1 MKRIRTYNQFRE
13 SRVNEEFIGKLWRNI
28 TGKTRGRIETM
39 TKMLNKIKDFATP
52 ITIQEVPYIRTEEG
66 DEQLV
71 KEVISEFNKI
81 VEKGSWR
88 QELASYLDEIIVDN
102 SSGKKST
109 IKLIGSFLMGKPDFS
124 DVEETDDSTFK
135 YGMILSDSD
144 VENIKNRLRSKRREL
159 AENYLKQAL
168 TTISNREEFQNAK
181 AKEGDISEPET
192 KLLKYYS
199 EVFDTVRDDSEP
211 IDVKKKVEENNMNES
226 ISKIL
231 KSCVAFQNKPYKAG
245 NYDKRNPEIYE
256 ESLGKDY
263 IQNIDFIKKI
273 SDIENLKILKSELE
287 EVVRWT
293 KEAKLD
299 LEKSKNSI
307 TRLKTLYK
315 AFEDQFEEVGL
326 DKFYIKSY
334 NFNLAR
340 SQSFLNLVNYILE
353 NYGQMT
359 IKEFFD
365 PSNSKINNGEL
376 FTTSEDYFNGLEIYK
391 VKQGSNKVYH
401 GGKISP
407 TDLDF
412 LFREQGGMYAAKS
425 MTAANN
431 WPTIL
436 GTRDSG
442 SYILSIGVT
451 RRVYELTIKPGT
463 KVIDKNPG
471 GHDGGSKGG
480 LKDENRHYTPLG
492 IMAMANKWY
501 MQTPDGQIP
510 EDLESRYKGTT
521 KTAKDNYFDYVGES
535 EVVVF
540 DRNVCDIRIVPFKEL
555 ISEYDRLGVKDK
567 NRKEIKNYYPMMRNL
582 VWSVESQSPGVLSN
596 LKEFTDIQ
604 SSNLQEIERLCRYLE
619 YKKVEEVKAPDDQ
632 KVDDLVEKC
641 GTISVDCPEIKKFAT
656 LLDYIIH
663 KCGLMG

>member
-1 MKRIRTYNQFRE
+1 MKRISTYNQFRE

-88 QELASYLDEIIVDN
+88 QELASYLDKDN
-102 SSGKKST
+102 VLWDQKSSGKKST

-135 YGMILSDSD
+135 NYMILSDKD
-144 VENIKNRLRSKRREL
+144 VESIKTSLRSKRRDI
-159 AENYLKQAL
+159 AENYLKQVL

-181 AKEGDISEPET
+181 AKEGDILEPET

-199 EVFDTVRDDSEP
+199 EVFNWVRDDSEP

-226 ISKIL
+226 ISKFL
-231 KSCVAFQNKPYKAG
+231 KSCVAFQNKPYKDS

-263 IQNIDFIKKI
+263 IQNIDFTKKI

-293 KEAKLD
+293 KESMIDK
-299 LEKSKNSI
+299 EKSIKSI
-307 TRLKTLYK
+307 DRLRTLCK
-315 AFEDQFEEVGL
+315 AFENQSKEVGL
-326 DKFYIKSY
+326 DKFYIKIY

-365 PSNSKINNGEL
+365 SSNSKINNGEL

-412 LFREQGGMYAAKS
+412 LFRQQGGMYAAKS

-436 GTRDSG
+436 GTKESG
-442 SYILSIGVT
+442 SGILSIMIT
-451 RRVYELTIKPGT
+451 KRVYELTIKPGT
-463 KVIDKNPG
+463 KAIDKNPG
-471 GHDGGSKGG
+471 GSDEGSQGG
-480 LKDENRHYTPLG
+480 LRDENRHYTPLG
-492 IMAMANKWY
+492 IMVMAQKWY

-510 EDLESRYKGTT
+510 EDLESKYKGTT
-521 KTAKDNYFDYVGES
+521 KTAKDDYFDYVGES

-555 ISEYDRLGVKDK
+555 ISEYDRLGVKDQNGK
-567 NRKEIKNYYPMMRNL
+567 QIKKLYPRMRDI

-596 LKEFTDIQ
+596 LKEFTNIQ
-604 SSNLQEIERLCRYLE
+604 SSNLQEITRLCRYLQ
-619 YKKVEEVKAPDDQ
+619 YKKVEEVIAPDDQ

-641 GTISVDCPEIKKFAT
+641 GTISVDCQEIKKFAT
-656 LLDYIIH
+656 LLDYIIYH
-663 KCGLMG
+663 VE

>member
-28 TGKTRGRIETM
+28 TGKTRARIETM

-52 ITIQEVPYIRTEEG
+52 ITIQEVPYIRTEDG

-88 QELASYLDEIIVDN
+88 QELASYLDKDRVN
-102 SSGKKST
+102 LGSGEKST

-135 YGMILSDSD
+135 NQMILSDSD
-144 VENIKNRLRSKRREL
+144 LERIKTSLRSKRRDI
-159 AENYLKQAL
+159 AENYLKQVL
-168 TTISNREEFQNAK
+168 TSISNREEFQNAK
-181 AKEGDISEPET
+181 AKEGGISEPET

-199 EVFDTVRDDSEP
+199 EVFNWVRDDSEP

-231 KSCVAFQNKPYKAG
+231 KSCVAFQNKPYKER

-263 IQNIDFIKKI
+263 IQNIDFTKKI

-293 KEAKLD
+293 KESMIDK
-299 LEKSKNSI
+299 EKSIKSI
-307 TRLKTLYK
+307 DRLRTLYK
-315 AFEDQFEEVGL
+315 AFEKQSKEVGI
-326 DKFYIKSY
+326 DKFYYKSY
-334 NFNLAR
+334 NLNLAR

-436 GTRDSG
+436 GTKESG
-442 SYILSIGVT
+442 SGMLSIMIT

-463 KVIDKNPG
+463 KAIDKNPG
-471 GHDGGSKGG
+471 GSDEGSQGG

-492 IMAMANKWY
+492 IMVMAQKWY

-510 EDLESRYKGTT
+510 EDLESQYKGTT
-521 KTAKDNYFDYVGES
+521 KTAKDDYFDYVGES

-555 ISEYDRLGVKDK
+555 ISEYDRLGVKDQ
-567 NRKEIKNYYPMMRNL
+567 NRKQIKKLYPMMRNL

-604 SSNLQEIERLCRYLE
+604 SSNLQEITKLCRYLQ
-619 YKKVEEVKAPDDQ
+619 YKKVEEVIAPDDQ

-641 GTISVDCPEIKKFAT
+641 GTISVDCQEIKKFAT
-656 LLDYIIH
+656 LLDYIIYH
-663 KCGLMG
+663 CTP

>member
-1 MKRIRTYNQFRE
+1 MKRITTYNQFRE
-13 SRVNEEFIGKLWRNI
+13 SRVNEEFIGKMWRNI
-28 TGKTRGRIETM
+28 TGKTRVRIETM
-39 TKMLNKIKDFATP
+39 TKMLNSLKDFATP
-52 ITIQEVPYIRTEEG
+52 ITIQEVPYIKLEKG

-81 VEKGSWR
+81 VERGSWR
-88 QELASYLDEIIVDN
+88 QQLASYLDKEVVCN

-109 IKLIGSFLMGKPDFS
+109 IKLIGSFLMGETDFS
-124 DVEETDDSTFK
+124 AVEETDDSTFK
-135 YGMILSDSD
+135 NDMILFDSD
-144 VENIKNRLRSKRREL
+144 VERIKKSLRFKRRDI

-181 AKEGDISEPET
+181 AKEGDILEPET

-199 EVFDTVRDDSEP
+199 EVFDWVRDDSEP
-211 IDVKKKVEENNMNES
+211 IDVNKKVEENNMNES
-226 ISKIL
+226 ISKFL
-231 KSCVAFQNKPYKAG
+231 KSCVAFQNKPYKKG
-245 NYDKRNPEIYE
+245 NYDKGNPEIYE

-263 IQNIDFIKKI
+263 IQNIDFTKKI
-273 SDIENLKILKSELE
+273 SDIENLKTLKSELE
-287 EVVRWT
+287 EVVKWT
-293 KEAKLD
+293 KESIIDK
-299 LEKSKNSI
+299 EKSIKSI
-307 TRLKTLYK
+307 DRLRTLYN
-315 AFEDQFEEVGL
+315 AFEKQSKEVGI

-365 PSNSKINNGEL
+365 PSNSKINKGEF
-376 FTTSEDYFNGLEIYK
+376 FTTTEDYFNGCEIYK

-436 GTRDSG
+436 GTKESG
-442 SYILSIGVT
+442 SGILSIGIT
-451 RRVYELTIKPGT
+451 RRVYEITIKPGT
-463 KVIDKNPG
+463 KAININPG
-471 GHDGGSKGG
+471 GSDGGSKGG

-492 IMAMANKWY
+492 IMVMAQKWY

-510 EDLESRYKGTT
+510 EDLESKYKGTT
-521 KTAKDNYFDYVGES
+521 KTPKDDYFSYVGES

-540 DRNVCDIRIVPFKEL
+540 DRKVCDIRIVPFKEL
-555 ISEYDRLGVKDK
+555 ISEYDRLGVEDR
-567 NRKEIKNYYPMMRNL
+567 NRKKIKQLYPRMRDI
-582 VWSVESQSPGVLSN
+582 VWSIESQSPGVLSN

-604 SSNLQEIERLCRYLE
+604 SSSLKEIGKLCRYLHFG
-619 YKKVEEVKAPDDQ
+619 KVEEIKAPNDQ
-632 KVDDLVEKC
+632 EVDDLVEKC
-641 GTISVDCPEIKKFAT
+641 GTISVNDTEIKKFAT
-656 LLDYIIH
+656 LLDYIIY
-663 KCGLMG
+663 KRENQ

>member
-28 TGKTRGRIETM
+28 TGKTRARIETM

-52 ITIQEVPYIRTEEG
+52 ITIQEVPYIRTEDG

-88 QELASYLDEIIVDN
+88 QELASYLDKDRVN
-102 SSGKKST
+102 LGSGEKST

-135 YGMILSDSD
+135 NQMILSDSD
-144 VENIKNRLRSKRREL
+144 LERIKTSLRSKRRDI
-159 AENYLKQAL
+159 AENYLKQVL
-168 TTISNREEFQNAK
+168 TSISNREEFQNAK
-181 AKEGDISEPET
+181 AKEGGISEPET

-199 EVFDTVRDDSEP
+199 EVFNWVRDDSEP
-211 IDVKKKVEENNMNES
+211 IDVKKKVEEKNMNES

-231 KSCVAFQNKPYKAG
+231 KSCVAFQNKPYKEG

-263 IQNIDFIKKI
+263 IQNIDFTKKI

-293 KEAKLD
+293 KESMIDK
-299 LEKSKNSI
+299 EKSIKSI
-307 TRLKTLYK
+307 DRLRTLCK
-315 AFEDQFEEVGL
+315 AFENQSKEVGL
-326 DKFYIKSY
+326 DKFYYKSY
-334 NFNLAR
+334 KFNLAR
-340 SQSFLNLVNYILE
+340 IQSFLNLVNYILE

-365 PSNSKINNGEL
+365 RSNSKINNGEL

-436 GTRDSG
+436 GTKESG
-442 SYILSIGVT
+442 SGMLSIMIT

-463 KVIDKNPG
+463 KAIDKNPG
-471 GHDGGSKGG
+471 GSDEGSQGG

-492 IMAMANKWY
+492 IMVMAQKWY

-510 EDLESRYKGTT
+510 EDLESQYKGTT

-555 ISEYDRLGVKDK
+555 ISEYDRLGVKDQ
-567 NRKEIKNYYPMMRNL
+567 NRKQIKKLYPMMRNL

-604 SSNLQEIERLCRYLE
+604 SSNLQEITRLCRYLQ
-619 YKKVEEVKAPDDQ
+619 YKKVEEVIAPDDQ

-641 GTISVDCPEIKKFAT
+641 GTISVDCQEIKKFAT
-656 LLDYIIH
+656 LLDYIIYH
-663 KCGLMG
+663 CTP